1 LNSTL
6 RNATKGRVMLEPC
19 CQFSKQSPCEMA
31 AIFREANIV
40 IGMHGAG
47 EMFLLLL
54 LRRSAVGI
62 CAQLLKRK
70 EINIYITHL
79 RTHAFV
85 DSIIVLLVTIFLQL
99 L

>member
-1 LNSTL
+1 
-6 RNATKGRVMLEPC
+6 
-19 CQFSKQSPCEMA
+19 MA